1 MIYMLFSC
9 VFPLNAQAAETW
21 DEFVTVSAFNIQPVC
36 WYMGET
42 SLHDKNAVRLGL
54 RGERRRRIYAFHIKS
69 QYKLF
74 HNYGKGGQDGLTLTT
89 ELYNITAYNYMKWR
103 NSMSKEDRQ
112 LTANMLNNKE
122 DFYFYV
128 DEEDIEKLVGDK
140 GFKVYMPRRIF
151 DQDLTNRLY
160 KKHFNYHYDP
170 QRDSRINYYTQLL
183 ISSKS
188 DIKYYKEICS
198 KQVEKSKAAY
208 EKRER
213 EKSVLDRIKDYL

>member
-1 MIYMLFSC
+1 MLFSC

-36 WYMGET
+36 WYMGDA
-42 SLHDKNAVRLGL
+42 SRYVRGKNDEKF
-54 RGERRRRIYAFHIKS
+54 GERRIYAFHIKS

-74 HNYGKGGQDGLTLTT
+74 HNYEKGGEVRLTT
-89 ELYNITAYNYMKWR
+89 ELYNITANTHYFYEQR
-103 NSMSKEDRQ
+103 YMSKEDRQ

-188 DIKYYKEICS
+188 DIEYYKEICS